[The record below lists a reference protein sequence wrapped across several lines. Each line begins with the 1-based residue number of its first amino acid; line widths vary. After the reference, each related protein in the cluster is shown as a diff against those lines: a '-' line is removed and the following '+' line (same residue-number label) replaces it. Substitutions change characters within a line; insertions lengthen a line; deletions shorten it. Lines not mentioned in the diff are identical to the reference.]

1 MNGERSRPPALA
13 AWLLRHMCR
22 NEVHASLVGD
32 LLERFDEGESD
43 GWFWRQVLT
52 IVLIRA
58 SNGLRAHWPQI
69 LFSIAG
75 GVILLFWGWRL
86 LIGVLGETLIAR
98 IRDWGLGL
106 RSPMSVLYD
115 LVIRSLFAAMTVQ
128 PILAVLL
135 VLDRAFRWRSLLR
148 TLLISVPLI
157 AANVAAFEWW
167 ASPGMASV
175 VLFLAL
181 ILCTLLVS
189 AWVGCQS
196 APGSTIS
203 GDSVLLA
210 TRAIVTALT
219 AAYLLHASLDRSI
232 YNNGGIGS
240 RGIVLVETFV
250 ISALCVWTARR
261 LNRRYRRSMP
271 AVILISWTLVFGYS
285 TFTYWSRI
293 VADSIDHPWFRPYFA
308 NFLLGFF
315 SMIAGALLGGLLNM
329 RNTGEG
335 PASLPDRPPWL
346 S

>member
-1 MNGERSRPPALA
+1 MNGERSQPPALA
-13 AWLLRHMCR
+13 VWLLRRVCR
-22 NEVHASLVGD
+22 NDDHASLVGD
-32 LLERFDEGESD
+32 LFERFDEGASD

-52 IVLIRA
+52 VVLIRA
-58 SNGLRAHWPQI
+58 STGLRTHWPQV

-75 GVILLFWGWRL
+75 GVILLFGGWRI
-86 LIGVLGETLIAR
+86 LIAVLGETLIAR

-106 RSPMSVLYD
+106 GSPMSVVYD
-115 LVIRSLFAAMTVQ
+115 LGIRSLFAALMIQ

-175 VLFLAL
+175 VIFLAL

-189 AWVGCQS
+189 AWVGCQP
-196 APGSTIS
+196 APGSTMS
-203 GDSVLLA
+203 EDKVLLA

-219 AAYLLHASLDRSI
+219 AAYLVHTSLDRSI
-232 YNNGGIGS
+232 YNNGGIWNQ
-240 RGIVLVETFV
+240 GIGLGETFV

-271 AVILISWTLVFGYS
+271 AVTLISWTLVFGYS

-293 VADSIDHPWFRPYFA
+293 AADSIDHPWFRPYLA

-315 SMIAGALLGGLLNM
+315 SMIAGTLLGGLWNT

>member
-1 MNGERSRPPALA
+1 MARASAAGGRSHMNGERSRPPALA

-22 NEVHASLVGD
+22 NEVHASLAGD
-32 LLERFDEGESD
+32 LLERFDEGASG

-58 SNGLRAHWPQI
+58 SNGLRVHWPQI

-86 LIGVLGETLIAR
+86 LIGVLGETRIAR

-106 RSPMSVLYD
+106 GSPMSVVYD
-115 LVIRSLFAAMTVQ
+115 LGIRSLLAALTIQ

-157 AANVAAFEWW
+157 AANVAAFQWW

-189 AWVGCQS
+189 AWVGCQP
-196 APGSTIS
+196 APGSAIS
-203 GDSVLLA
+203 DDKVLLA
-210 TRAIVTALT
+210 TRAI
-219 AAYLLHASLDRSI
+219 
-232 YNNGGIGS
+232 
-240 RGIVLVETFV
+240 
-250 ISALCVWTARR
+250 
-261 LNRRYRRSMP
+261 
-271 AVILISWTLVFGYS
+271 
-285 TFTYWSRI
+285 
-293 VADSIDHPWFRPYFA
+293 
-308 NFLLGFF
+308 
-315 SMIAGALLGGLLNM
+315 
-329 RNTGEG
+329 
-335 PASLPDRPPWL
+335 
-346 S
+346 